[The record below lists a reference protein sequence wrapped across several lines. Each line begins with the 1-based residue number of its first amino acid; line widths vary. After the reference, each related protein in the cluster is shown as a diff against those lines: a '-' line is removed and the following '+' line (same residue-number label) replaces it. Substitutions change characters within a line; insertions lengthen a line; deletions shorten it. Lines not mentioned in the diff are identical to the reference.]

1 MYERTKAVSNIIQ
14 TERLIL
20 RLWKSEDAQPY
31 YDINQDP
38 EVIRYLRGPLT
49 IEQVQYFIFSANAH
63 YDTHGYTL
71 WAVELKETGELI
83 GFIGLNYIDWK
94 TLFTPAVEIAWRL
107 GTHFWGNG
115 YATEGARAVL
125 KYGFMVLG
133 IQKIVSFTVP
143 ANTRSIWVMK
153 KIGLQRDENGD
164 FNHPKLSLDHPLSQ
178 HILYKLIRDDYIENI
193 LKS

>member
-1 MYERTKAVSNIIQ
+1 MSNIIQ

-20 RLWKSEDAQPY
+20 RLWKPEDMQPY
-31 YDINQDP
+31 YEINQDP

-49 IEQVQYFIFSANAH
+49 MEQVQDFIPAANAH
-63 YDTHGYTL
+63 YDRHGYTL
-71 WAVELKETGELI
+71 WAVEFKETGELI

-94 TLFTPAVEIAWRL
+94 APFTPAVEIAWRL
-107 GTHFWGNG
+107 GLHFWGNG

-125 KYGFMVLG
+125 EYGFMVLG

-143 ANTRSIWVMK
+143 ANTRSIWVMER
-153 KIGLQRDENGD
+153 IGLQRDANGD

-178 HILYKLIRDDYIENI
+178 HVLYKLTRDDYIKNKA
-193 LKS
+193 L